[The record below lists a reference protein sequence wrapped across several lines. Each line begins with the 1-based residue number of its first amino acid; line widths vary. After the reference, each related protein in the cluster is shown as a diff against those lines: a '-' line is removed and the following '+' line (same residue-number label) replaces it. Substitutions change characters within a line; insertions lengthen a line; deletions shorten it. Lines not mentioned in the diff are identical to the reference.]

1 MKRATAKS
9 KAKNIS
15 AISAVF
21 FDVGAT
27 LAEQECYPD
36 GRLERLKPIDDAVR
50 VLQAMKKRG
59 LTLGVISNTG
69 PDKPAVIRKKLTEA
83 KLSRFFPRKDLVLLS
98 GDLPVDK
105 SSPAIFRLAAAQ
117 AGRSPAE
124 CLFVGDDPNERRM
137 ARLSGMRT
145 ARTAQAGLDAIK
157 SRKAEKP
164 NLSGMAAC
172 VRDSRLAVTDRTP
185 GPRNI
190 KDYKRLMRQL
200 KAAKRSLPPLYQESC
215 ADPFLAELQK
225 RGAWGFRR
233 TIKADPTLQGEA
245 GLMFDIAQAI
255 LQNRDGFKLADATD
269 AFEEVASDLYD
280 GFLSAEDRAGIKQP
294 DHTVLAPLVKWGD
307 PDSGP
312 YTWPV
317 DATESTFD
325 FEAAVVSLPPAN
337 AERGLLGWTLLS
349 HETAGHDILHADEHL
364 EEEYAARVLAA
375 LRQARIGQGL
385 DEYWSQRIDETASDV
400 MGILNMGPAAAIGMV
415 VYFRGWN
422 AADGNKPKLSN
433 FGDPTDMHPADIL
446 RGFVAASTVRML
458 SFTGAADWAKAIEDE
473 TLKDVDEIK
482 IGDFTISRDRAMR
495 SCEIVASTLVTA
507 RMPALNHHSLI
518 EIQNWRDHDEDIV
531 RELQARLLKDAPAGG
546 SREDGIYA
554 AHVVAAAA
562 LTVLA
567 GKKDL
572 KSTFKW
578 MLKVLKKMHDSN
590 PSWGS
595 LYVAHP
601 GDIARHFVHAPPKR
615 RPK

>member
-1 MKRATAKS
+1 MA
-9 KAKNIS
+9 NQS
-15 AISAVF
+15 AVSAVF
-21 FDVGAT
+21 FDLGAT
-27 LAEQECYPD
+27 LVDPEYLAD
-36 GRLERLKPIDDAVR
+36 GTLE
-50 VLQAMKKRG
+50 VLSPLPGARDTLQHMKTRG
-59 LTLGVISNTG
+59 LVLGIISNTG
-69 PDKPAVIRKKLTEA
+69 QDSPAVVRKKLTEA
-83 KLSRFFPRKDLVLLS
+83 KLSRFFARNLVLLS
-98 GDLPVDK
+98 GDLAIDK
-105 SSPAIFRLAAAQ
+105 STPAIFRLAAAR
-117 AGRSPAE
+117 AGFSPGE

-145 ARTAQAGLDAIK
+145 SRTAQAAVQALK
-157 SRKAEKP
+157 SKKAEKP

-172 VRDSRLAVTDRTP
+172 IKDSRLAVADTTR

-200 KAAKRSLPPLYQESC
+200 KAAKRSLPPLYQEKC

-225 RGAWGFRR
+225 RGAWGFSGTLKR
-233 TIKADPTLQGEA
+233 DPTLQGEA

-255 LQNRDGFKLADATD
+255 LQNRHGFALADAID

-280 GFLSAEDRAGIKQP
+280 GFLSAEDRAGIKLP

-317 DATESTFD
+317 DAAEGSFD

-337 AERGLLGWTLLS
+337 ARRGLLGWTLLS

-364 EEEYAARVLAA
+364 EEEFAAKVLAA
-375 LRQARIGQGL
+375 LRAARIGAGL

-422 AADGNKPKLSN
+422 ATIDKPRLSN
-433 FGDPTDMHPADIL
+433 HGDPTDMHPADIL

-458 SFTGAADWAKAIEDE
+458 SSAGAADWADVIEAE
-473 TLKDVDEIK
+473 TEKDVEQIK
-482 IGDFTISRDRAMR
+482 IGDFPISLDRAKR
-495 SCEIVASTLVTA
+495 SCEIVASTLATT
-507 RMPALNHHSLI
+507 RMAALNHHALI
-518 EIQNWRDHDEDIV
+518 EIQNWRDRDEDIV
-531 RELQARLLKDAPAGG
+531 RELQKNLLKNAPAGG

-562 LTVLA
+562 LTALA
-567 GKKDL
+567 GKKDVG
-572 KSTFKW
+572 SIFKW
-578 MLKVLKKMHDSN
+578 MLKVLKTMHDSN
-590 PSWGS
+590 PSWGP

-601 GDIARHFVHAPPKR
+601 GDVARHFVHAPPR
-615 RPK
+615 RPSPPRSGGQRPRRR

>member
-1 MKRATAKS
+1 MAIR
-9 KAKNIS
+9 S

-21 FDVGAT
+21 FDLGAT
-27 LAEQECYPD
+27 LVEQECYPD
-36 GRLERLKPIDDAVR
+36 GRLKRLEPMDGALG
-50 VLQAMKKRG
+50 VLQQMKRRG
-59 LTLGVISNTG
+59 LVLGVISNTG
-69 PDKPAVIRKKLTEA
+69 PDKPVLVRKKLAEA
-83 KLSRFFPRKDLVLLS
+83 KLSRFFARNHVLLS
-98 GDLPVDK
+98 GDLPIDK
-105 SSPAIFRLAAAQ
+105 STPAIFRLAAAQ
-117 AGRSPAE
+117 AGFSPEE
-124 CLFVGDDPNERRM
+124 CMFVGDDPNERRM

-145 ARTAQAGLDAIK
+145 SRTAQAALEALK
-157 SRKAEKP
+157 RRKAEKP
-164 NLSGMAAC
+164 NLTGMAAC
-172 VRDSRLAVTDRTP
+172 IRDSRLAVADRTP

-200 KAAKRSLPPLYQESC
+200 KAAKRSLPPLYQECC

-233 TIKADPTLQGEA
+233 TVKGDPKLEGEA
-245 GLMFDIAQAI
+245 GLMFDIAQSI

-317 DATESTFD
+317 DATEGTFD

-364 EEEYAARVLAA
+364 EEEYASKVLAA
-375 LRQARIGQGL
+375 LRAARIGGGL

-422 AADGNKPKLSN
+422 ATTDKPKLSN

-458 SFTGAADWAKAIEDE
+458 SFAGATDWAKVIEDE
-473 TLKDVDEIK
+473 TKKDVDEIK
-482 IGDFTISRDRAMR
+482 IGDISVSRDRAMR
-495 SCEIVASTLVTA
+495 SCEIVASTIATA
-507 RMPALNHHSLI
+507 RMAALNHHALI

-531 RELQARLLKDAPAGG
+531 RELQAKLLENAPAGG

-554 AHVVAAAA
+554 AHVVAAAT
-562 LTVLA
+562 LTALA
-567 GKKDL
+567 GKKDV

-578 MLKVLKKMHDSN
+578 MLKALKKMHDSN
-590 PSWGS
+590 PSWGP

-601 GDIARHFVHAPPKR
+601 GDVARHFVHAPPR
-615 RPK
+615 RRLK